1 MPPEDDPDR
10 SLSTPRPQARSG
22 SGSTSKGWQPPAPEE
37 LQRALP
43 QYQITQLLGRGG
55 MGAVYKGI
63 QLNLDRPV
71 AIKILPPDFN
81 DADAG
86 MNYVERFKNE
96 ARAMA
101 RLNHAGIVK
110 VFDFGETSEGLLY
123 IVMEF
128 IEGTDAQQILDQDDR
143 VPSAQVLAIIAHIC
157 DALAY
162 AHERGIIHRDIKPAN
177 IMITR
182 QGEVKVA
189 DFGLAKMERA
199 GESGLTRSGMTMG
212 TLHYMAPEALMLG
225 SSVDHRADIYAVGV
239 MFYRMLTGRL
249 PQGIFKPPSEVVP
262 GLDPRLDAVVL
273 RCLREDRDQRTQ
285 SASELRRELD
295 AVVTSPVAKLP
306 PPSPGPTSTHS
317 SVRSG
322 NVALEPK
329 PSFQQTRPPVVVV
342 KKSSHPLL
350 WAAVVVLG
358 GIIGVTTW
366 QRQTPSPSQGTQ
378 GGGEM
383 TSPIPT
389 PPQSS
394 PPPPTVS
401 VSPTQP
407 APTPPASAAAS
418 PTSPLSAP
426 ATKSELKEKN
436 ISGFPDAAATVLSD
450 TPQLR
455 LSICNDATYLM
466 VQAVVWGDHED
477 REGTTSDGRKIG
489 DWTTLYFRTAT
500 PSQPT
505 PQVDRDYLLN
515 PWPRFPGLNYQ
526 IVLSERSTTTIKS
539 DSQGRGSLQHVDK
552 VNGGKARVDTLL
564 IPLSELS
571 KKPGE
576 TLWMRFYARSPVD
589 QLNVRFP
596 TSYSSEYKLS
606 YTLIKDSALRLDPQ
620 LVADKR
626 PGLSSPVAM
635 AANPTPASIPTPAPP
650 SVTPVNVGPQT
661 WTDAKGR
668 QITASFVRLV
678 GDQVTLKMSGR
689 DFDLPL
695 STLAPASQEQARTLA
710 QTISPAASASTST
723 SINIGDA
730 PDIKF
735 TAVDGRQVDLAAL
748 KGKVVLI
755 DFWATWCGPCVAGLP
770 DLLSTWRKYHDQG
783 FEIIG
788 ISLDSDKA
796 ALERM
801 TKERGM
807 AWPQYFDGKQ
817 WQNDLARRF
826 GIRAVPTLWLVGKDG
841 KIASTNARNGL
852 EAQVAQLLGLAPSA
866 PTAPANMPSVQASTS
881 ALPRRPLVTP
891 QLAAIPFPSSNAAN
905 EITQYADAVL
915 SFNPWAGRS
924 ATADAE
930 GRKVAEN
937 EQIELLQDLGH
948 FNFDLLLQVIED
960 CSVKLRNMVAVKSAV
975 VKVVLQFANDQNK
988 EAIFKVFEHNDALAA
1003 VIAEKGW
1010 IQDATGAMAVAVREY
1025 PYLTSYSSH
1034 EIGFFTVCFQSA
1046 SDDVWKELEVLFA
1059 KTGFTAAHSAL
1070 SQGMRSMP
1078 PAAKEEAAPRL
1089 ERLVPLMWAAARQ
1102 ADPAASSTG
1111 YRILFCG
1118 EEAAHIG
1125 HADALQTLALYLTTG
1140 TPRVKEEHTASTQ
1153 QRITN
1158 SVQELTGCPASLT
1171 AAETGRWVLDRLAT
1185 LRWDATRR
1193 QFIPPP

>member
-10 SLSTPRPQARSG
+10 FLSTPRPQARSG

-63 QLNLDRPV
+63 QLNLDRPI
-71 AIKILPPDFN
+71 AIKILPPGFN

-86 MNYVERFKNE
+86 MNYGERFKNE

-128 IEGTDAQQILDQDDR
+128 IEGTDAQQMLDQDDR
-143 VPSAQVLAIIAHIC
+143 VPSAQALAIIAHIC

-306 PPSPGPTSTHS
+306 PPSPSPASTHS

-383 TSPIPT
+383 SSPIPT
-389 PPQSS
+389 PPQSR

-418 PTSPLSAP
+418 PLSAP

-436 ISGFPDAAATVLSD
+436 ISGFPDADATVLSD
-450 TPQLR
+450 TPQLL

-477 REGTTSDGRKIG
+477 REGTTGDGRKIG
-489 DWTTLYFRTAT
+489 DWTILYFRTAT

-650 SVTPVNVGPQT
+650 PVTPVNVGPQT
-661 WTDAKGR
+661 WTNAKGR

-678 GDQVTLKMSGR
+678 GDQVTLKMNGR
-689 DFDLPL
+689 NFELPL

-807 AWPQYFDGKQ
+807 AWPQYFDDKQ

-826 GIRAVPTLWLVGKDG
+826 GIRAVPTLWLIGKNG

-852 EAQVAQLLGLAPSA
+852 EAQVAQLLGLAPFAVISH
-866 PTAPANMPSVQASTS
+866 PPAGPVVASS
-881 ALPRRPLVTP
+881 RRTVTTP
-891 QLAAIPFPSSNAAN
+891 KLAAIPFPAATDATTLG
-905 EITQYADAVL
+905 EYAQAL
-915 SFNPWAGRS
+915 LAYNPW
-924 ATADAE
+924 
-930 GRKVAEN
+930 EN
-937 EQIELLQDLGH
+937 NQSDKTGVQERLALLQDVAAL
-948 FNFDLLLQVIED
+948 NSAAVIWAAERHGKID
-960 CSVKLRNMVAVKSAV
+960 VTSKDALVTVLRQHAGE
-975 VKVVLQFANDQNK
+975 QNK
-988 EAIFKVFEHNDALAA
+988 AAIFKAFEKNYVLAA

-1010 IQDATGAMAVAVREY
+1010 IQDAAQSMAAAVRAY
-1025 PYLTSYSSH
+1025 PYQTGYSSH
-1034 EIGFFTVCFQSA
+1034 ETGFFTICFQST
-1046 SDDVWKELEVLFA
+1046 SNDVWKELEALFS
-1059 KTGFTAAHSAL
+1059 KPGFSAADSVFKR
-1070 SQGMRSMP
+1070 GMEGIPDFVKMRTKP
-1078 PAAKEEAAPRL
+1078 KLNRL
-1089 ERLVPLMWAAARQ
+1089 ITLMIEAARQ
-1102 ADPAASSTG
+1102 ADPARPSTP
-1111 YRILFCG
+1111 YRLLRCS
-1118 EEAAHIG
+1118 ELAAGVG

-1171 AAETGRWVLDRLAT
+1171 AAETGRWVLDLLAT

-1193 QFIPPP
+1193 QFITPP